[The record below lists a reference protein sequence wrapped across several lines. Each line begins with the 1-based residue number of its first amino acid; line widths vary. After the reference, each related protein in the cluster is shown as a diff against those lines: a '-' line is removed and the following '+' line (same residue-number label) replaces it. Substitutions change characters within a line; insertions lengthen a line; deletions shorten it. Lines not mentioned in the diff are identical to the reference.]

1 MYMRVIVSTYVVC
14 SSIQKVANKDIV
26 FVSQVDA
33 LHTKGSEKHFP
44 NIRKM
49 KNTHIA
55 TQIGKQLQ
63 QYNSLRA

>member
-49 KNTHIA
+49 KNTH
-55 TQIGKQLQ
+55 T
-63 QYNSLRA
+63 